1 MAKVVCRRTRFR
13 KNNYP
18 IREVYLSQ
26 NFHTTLHI
34 VRQLFILS
42 LVVSML
48 WVFTLKKRGK
58 IVTKAIKSIKGFEN
72 RTTTL
77 SLISHFY

>member
-34 VRQLFILS
+34 VKQTIIYFLS
-42 LVVSML
+42 RCFYALGLYV
-48 WVFTLKKRGK
+48 KKTGK
-58 IVTKAIKSIKGFEN
+58 NCHKSNQKHQRF
-72 RTTTL
+72 RK
-77 SLISHFY
+77 

>member
-34 VRQLFILS
+34 VRQTIIYFLSRCFYALGLYVKKTGKNCHKKQSKASKVSKIEPRLF
-42 LVVSML
+42 
-48 WVFTLKKRGK
+48 R
-58 IVTKAIKSIKGFEN
+58 
-72 RTTTL
+72 
-77 SLISHFY
+77 